1 VLTYFK
7 SKGIALPDKVKSM
20 FGPNLEGLPA
30 NMPIS
35 PHILNDPTFK
45 QFLDSKGVQ
54 VPKA

>member
-1 VLTYFK
+1 
-7 SKGIALPDKVKSM
+7 M

-45 QFLDSKGVQ
+45 QFLDSQGIQ
-54 VPKA
+54 TPQG